1 MGNISKIVA
10 FIVDNFS
17 KIDSYSEN
25 AMEIFS
31 KIAKIMTNSVGEGLP
46 TEKGMKSFIFC
57 VFPVGYFKSSQ
68 TASFS
73 RLEIASFG
81 K

>member
-1 MGNISKIVA
+1 MAVPRAQKSLFDIKNHLSPKV
-10 FIVDNFS
+10 VRLKFS
-17 KIDSYSEN
+17 MD
-25 AMEIFS
+25 
-31 KIAKIMTNSVGEGLP
+31 SVGEELP
-46 TEKGMKSFIFC
+46 AEKRMKSFLFC
-57 VFPVGYFKSSQ
+57 VFPVGYLKSSQ